1 MIRIHVYIF
10 SLMLI
15 SCGIDNKAVKKTK
28 TISGTQPENLRTSEP
43 QQESYNAEALAS
55 EGEGS
60 PSSTSLPNDLEGTD
74 ISLDHLIQSEQELIA
89 LENRLV
95 ELRASQERNIND
107 FQDQLDRETTERSE
121 IAPSEDIPSQELAQL
136 REQLGTRLDLF
147 RDIFDQ
153 LMSET
158 DSDQM
163 SPDKKRSQ
171 ALTLADS
178 LLSQILHIK
187 EISNHKDGTLDQIA
201 SMVEKIKKDLNQLSE
216 PTEEKPDDLMPILE
230 HLEGAAHIAL
240 PILKIFI

>member
-1 MIRIHVYIF
+1 MIRIHVYIL

-28 TISGTQPENLRTSEP
+28 TISGTQSENLRTSDA

-55 EGEGS
+55 EREDS
-60 PSSTSLPNDLEGTD
+60 PSSTSLPNDIEGTD

-89 LENRLV
+89 LENRLA
-95 ELRASQERNIND
+95 ELRASQEKNVND
-107 FQDQLDRETTERSE
+107 FQDQLYRDNPEGSETGASE
-121 IAPSEDIPSQELAQL
+121 ETASQELTRL

-216 PTEEKPDDLMPILE
+216 PTEEKSDDLMPILE